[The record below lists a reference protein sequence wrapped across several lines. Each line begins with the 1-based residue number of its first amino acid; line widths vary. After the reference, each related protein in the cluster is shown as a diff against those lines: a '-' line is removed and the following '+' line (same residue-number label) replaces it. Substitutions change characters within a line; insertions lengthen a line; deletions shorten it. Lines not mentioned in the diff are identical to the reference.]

1 MDNARPQTEQ
11 PSPTAKAQRAPQHK
25 ETTAA
30 TGHNGRSNVR
40 THQHNPQNTLTQPP
54 ATVTTAPGCT
64 DVTRTHPAQ
73 QQPDQPTM
81 PGCTNTTGMNQCQGA
96 TDTPAPECQE
106 HHRTKTTAATAP
118 GHQQRNNGRNSPR
131 VQQTRAPRHH
141 RCNSAKTTDA
151 ATPRPQINSTET
163 IGETAPGHN
172 EHNSD
177 RMQQHRDNGCND
189 AEKQDATSPG
199 QQTKMSEHNS
209 AQTQHTPLQHN
220 SQTD

>member
-1 MDNARPQTEQ
+1 M
-11 PSPTAKAQRAPQHK
+11 
-25 ETTAA
+25 
-30 TGHNGRSNVR
+30 
-40 THQHNPQNTLTQPP
+40 
-54 ATVTTAPGCT
+54 
-64 DVTRTHPAQ
+64 TRTHAAQ

-163 IGETAPGHN
+163 IGETAPGHS

-177 RMQQHRDNGCND
+177 RMQQRRDNGCND

-199 QQTKMSEHNS
+199 QQTKCQNTTAPRHNTCPCSTIPKQMNSRQSPRRTPLRHNS
-209 AQTQHTPLQHN
+209 
-220 SQTD
+220 